1 MKRKLL
7 AIGAVMVMMSS
18 LMITAHADNVRAM
31 KVTTQTSA
39 GIVHTSDDSVYI
51 DSEDIKNLRTA
62 VNTNADLLDSTL
74 GMVENKVNGTVVQT
88 PAGSPK
94 IQCEYTAA
102 TGGSGSNYL
111 KITLR

>member
-7 AIGAVMVMMSS
+7 VTGAITLIMSFS
-18 LMITAHADNVRAM
+18 VITAHADNAKAV
-31 KVTTQTSA
+31 KVSTQTSA

-62 VNTNADLLDSTL
+62 VNMNADLLDSKL
-74 GMVENKVNGTVVQT
+74 GMVENKADGIILQT
-88 PAGSPK
+88 PVGSPK

-102 TGGSGSNYL
+102 TGSGSNHL